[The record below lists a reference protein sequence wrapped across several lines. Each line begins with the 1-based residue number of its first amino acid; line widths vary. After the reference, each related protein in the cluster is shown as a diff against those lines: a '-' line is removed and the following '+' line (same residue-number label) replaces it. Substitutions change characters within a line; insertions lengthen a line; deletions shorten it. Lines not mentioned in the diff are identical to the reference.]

1 MTITSDKLRELHRIH
16 LQLCDL
22 RERLDRGP
30 RQVEA
35 RRRGIA
41 ALEAKLAEEQKTYQQ
56 VRMAADNKQLD
67 LKTSESKVLDL
78 KTKLNTCSTNKE
90 YQSLL
95 DQIAATEMAD
105 SVLSDEILEALEQ
118 IDELA
123 GQVGD
128 AEKKI
133 ATAGEELEKLV
144 GKVADESDSIRED
157 ITRLEADLKSAE
169 SALQGDIRV
178 NYDRIVRAKGGD
190 AMAPMAGGYC
200 SGCSQQLT
208 TNIQANLTMGKPIFC
223 PTCGRLLY
231 MPEDQ

>member
-41 ALEAKLAEEQKTYQQ
+41 ALEAKLAEEQKSYQQ

-67 LKTSESKVLDL
+67 LKTSENKVVDL

-95 DQIAATEMAD
+95 DQIAATEMAG
-105 SVLSDEILEALEQ
+105 SVLARQ
-118 IDELA
+118 
-123 GQVGD
+123 
-128 AEKKI
+128 
-133 ATAGEELEKLV
+133 ELEKLV
-144 GKVADESDSIRED
+144 GRVTDESDSIRED
-157 ITRLEADLKSAE
+157 ITRLEADLETAE

-231 MPEDQ
+231 MPEGQ